1 MRLKYHLLSI
11 GRSISKLCAFLYE
24 RVLGDRGTKQQQQQ
38 QQKQQ
43 RIRIITTSSMPYSV
57 AIVDNHL
64 AINALN
70 NGRSVG
76 HKTMEAQYVCVHIT
90 QLYLQNHDSHT
101 VPANK
106 CGR

>member
-1 MRLKYHLLSI
+1 MRM
-11 GRSISKLCAFLYE
+11 
-24 RVLGDRGTKQQQQQ
+24 TKQQQYQQQQ
-38 QQKQQ
+38 QQK
-43 RIRIITTSSMPYSV
+43 RLRIITTSSMPYSV

-106 CGR
+106 CGVYTYTYTTHIHINTHTYYSLFIHR